1 VAAEPFA
8 RSISIDYSDDELD
21 AIAEAFTRRDIA
33 RRERAG
39 DAHDPIWRAQSQTA
53 LRGLVARRAI
63 TLGGTPAR
71 PRLTFLEP
79 HATLLGAMLGADAIA
94 TIRRERGAT
103 VRAVSLFAHGGVV
116 VEQAAHEGLAIQRM
130 TAHGRAAAGEL
141 LRLELALD
149 RDAEHPSASA
159 PAPEPAP
166 EEIELTRRALTL
178 AVAAVERRETPPEC
192 VPPQAGDILYAR
204 RESGAVTIT
213 MRDTAGTRS
222 AAKWAWIEAG
232 DLGFWR
238 VVTDGDSPLVRLV
251 AAAAGDV
258 AGEIEAAWA
267 QAAPAAS

>member
-1 VAAEPFA
+1 MGGEPFA

-33 RRERAG
+33 RRERAD

-63 TLGGTPAR
+63 ALGGTPLR

-79 HATLLGAMLGADAIA
+79 HATLLGAMLGAEAIA

-103 VRAVSLFAHGGVV
+103 VRAVSLFAHGAVV
-116 VEQAAHEGLAIQRM
+116 VEQAAREGLAIQRM

-141 LRLELALD
+141 LRSELALQ
-149 RDAEHPSASA
+149 RDAEPAPTPASASD
-159 PAPEPAP
+159 PD
-166 EEIELTRRALTL
+166 EIELTRRALTL
-178 AVAAVERRETPPEC
+178 AVAAVERRETPPDC
-192 VPPQAGDILYAR
+192 VPPRAGDILYAR
-204 RESGAVTIT
+204 RASGSVTIT

-222 AAKWAWIEAG
+222 AETWSWIEAG
-232 DLGFWR
+232 DVGFWR
-238 VVTDGDSPLVRLV
+238 VVSDGDSPLVRLV

-258 AGEIEAAWA
+258 AEEIAAAWA
-267 QAAPAAS
+267 RAVPAAI